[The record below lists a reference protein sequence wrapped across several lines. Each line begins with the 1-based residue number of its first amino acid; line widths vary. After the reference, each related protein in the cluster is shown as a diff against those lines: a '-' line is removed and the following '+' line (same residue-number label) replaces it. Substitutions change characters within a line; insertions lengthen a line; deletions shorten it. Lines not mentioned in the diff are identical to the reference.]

1 VIRRCLP
8 AFAALAVLAACGG
21 SSHHHHSSS
30 VAAAPPVTAAPA
42 TDAATTTAPAA
53 PAAPPDPCKLVS
65 QTQAAALVQTPVQPA
80 VEAGSPP
87 DQMCQYTGP
96 TSGPVAQ
103 VEIFVGDG
111 AKKSLDIDRDNL
123 HHTFT
128 TLSGIGDE
136 AYLEAD
142 EVFLRKSATWIEV
155 DVVDLDTPP
164 DQIQSGLQT
173 MAQQIVA
180 KL

>member
-1 VIRRCLP
+1 VIRRYFP
-8 AFAALAVLAACGG
+8 ALAAVAVLAACGG
-21 SSHHHHSSS
+21 SSHHSSS
-30 VAAAPPVTAAPA
+30 VAAPAVTDAAPA
-42 TDAATTTAPAA
+42 TDAPTTTTAA

-65 QTQAAALVQTPVQPA
+65 QSQAAALVQTPVQAA

-87 DQMCQYTGP
+87 DQLCQYTASP
-96 TSGPVAQ
+96 NGPVAQ

-142 EVFLRKSATWIEV
+142 NVFFRKNETWV
-155 DVVDLDTPP
+155 QVNVVDLDTPA
-164 DQIQSGLQT
+164 DQIQSGLKT
-173 MAQQIVA
+173 MAQQIA
-180 KL
+180 TEL